1 MYSGSDKVVSNLTVA
16 ILSPL
21 FQFQTIICHSGMPD
35 KVKIASLFENST
47 LKYSVAAPSKIW
59 KNYFIFFNFFSPKI
73 IHLKVHLFL
82 Y

>member
-47 LKYSVAAPSKIW
+47 LKYSVAAPSKI
-59 KNYFIFFNFFSPKI
+59 
-73 IHLKVHLFL
+73 
-82 Y
+82 